1 MSDDSHLPPPP
12 GPGQP
17 PPPPPM
23 VPPGY
28 VAYGS
33 AGVMSRQ
40 ASRIGGLTKWMVG
53 LLIAQLVAA
62 IALVAVQ
69 LGVVGSAKDFVD
81 GIISESA
88 FEDKLVP
95 YLLTA
100 LLAAGVALAASILT
114 IVWTF
119 RISRNLEALG
129 HPERKFTPGA
139 TVAVNLLGGCTLG
152 IINFFMW
159 RELWKGSDPAAVNNQ
174 NWKQGEV
181 SPLPAVQLGL
191 TIGGAVLSGIAGA
204 INGVTMFRVGGKTSD
219 IGEQL
224 ADHIGLI
231 VISSLLSLAASAVFI
246 VFARQLAARHMQAT
260 SEG

>member
-69 LGVVGSAKDFVD
+69 LGVVGSAKDYVD
-81 GIISESA
+81 GIISQSA

-100 LLAAGVALAASILT
+100 LLAAGVAL
-114 IVWTF
+114 
-119 RISRNLEALG
+119 
-129 HPERKFTPGA
+129 
-139 TVAVNLLGGCTLG
+139 
-152 IINFFMW
+152 
-159 RELWKGSDPAAVNNQ
+159 
-174 NWKQGEV
+174 
-181 SPLPAVQLGL
+181 
-191 TIGGAVLSGIAGA
+191 
-204 INGVTMFRVGGKTSD
+204 
-219 IGEQL
+219 
-224 ADHIGLI
+224 
-231 VISSLLSLAASAVFI
+231 
-246 VFARQLAARHMQAT
+246 
-260 SEG
+260 

>member
-1 MSDDSHLPPPP
+1 MAP
-12 GPGQP
+12 
-17 PPPPPM
+17 
-23 VPPGY
+23 PPGY

-53 LLIAQLVAA
+53 LLVAQLVAA
-62 IALVAVQ
+62 FALVAVQ
-69 LGVVGSAKDFVD
+69 LTVVGSAKDYVD
-81 GIISESA
+81 RLITQSD

-95 YLLTA
+95 YLLAA
-100 LLAAGVALAASILT
+100 LLAAGVALAGSILM

-119 RISRNLEALG
+119 RISRNLESLG

-159 RELWKGSDPAAVNNQ
+159 RELWKASDPSMVNHPD
-174 NWKQGEV
+174 WKQSEA

-204 INGVTMFRVGGKTSD
+204 VNGVTMFRVGGKTSD
-219 IGEQL
+219 IAEQL

-231 VISSLLSLAASAVFI
+231 VIGSLLSLAASVVFI
-246 VFARQLAARHMQAT
+246 VFARQLAARHMSAT
-260 SEG
+260 GEA